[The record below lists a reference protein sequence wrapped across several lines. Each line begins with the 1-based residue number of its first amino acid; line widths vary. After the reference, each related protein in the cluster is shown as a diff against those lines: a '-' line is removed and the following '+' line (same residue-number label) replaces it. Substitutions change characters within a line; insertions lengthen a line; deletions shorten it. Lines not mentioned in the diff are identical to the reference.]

1 MGYYIMVVA
10 YVLLTVSPGAEKT
23 VGKRLSSMKEVVEV
37 SELYGEYDII
47 VKVKLS
53 SLPEL
58 DTFLTDKIRSI
69 GDVRLTSTMI
79 VAYEHK

>member
-1 MGYYIMVVA
+1 MAVIA
-10 YVLLTVSPGAEKT
+10 FVLLTVATASEKN
-23 VGKRLSSMKEVVEV
+23 VSKLLSAMKEVLEV

-47 VKVKLS
+47 IKVELS

-69 GDVRLTSTMI
+69 ADVNLTSTMI
-79 VAYEHK
+79 VAYEHKRGK